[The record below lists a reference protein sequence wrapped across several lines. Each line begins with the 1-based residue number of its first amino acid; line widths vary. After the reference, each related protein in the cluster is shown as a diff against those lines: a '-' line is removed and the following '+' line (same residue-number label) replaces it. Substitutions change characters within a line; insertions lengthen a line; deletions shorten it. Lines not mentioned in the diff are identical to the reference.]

1 MPESRGVRPR
11 KLWHWAAIAL
21 AVGAFIHEPILT
33 MRFAGDV
40 FRGGG
45 QFIGTALN
53 DAYANTDD
61 PSTANIEQGIQQD
74 PNPGSPLEQDNEQD
88 NEEEGGAV
96 GASYQVD
103 GDTIRAGLDA
113 GTGLVLAL
121 HDEVEGVQDDGGLTV
136 TVGTPNGD
144 VFVQGDDGSHY
155 YGPPPTVP
163 SSPGVGQ

>member
-1 MPESRGVRPR
+1 MGVRPR
-11 KLWHWAAIAL
+11 KLWHCAAIAL

-45 QFIGTALN
+45 QFIGTALS

-61 PSTANIEQGIQQD
+61 PSSPDVEQGIQPD
-74 PNPGSPLEQDNEQD
+74 PDSGTPLEQDND
-88 NEEEGGAV
+88 EEEGAAGT
-96 GASYQVD
+96 SYQVD

-113 GTGLVLAL
+113 GTSLVLAL

-144 VFVQGDDGSHY
+144 HPQGDDGSHY
-155 YGPPPTVP
+155 HGPRPTVP
-163 SSPGVGQ
+163 SGQGVGQ